1 MISKKN
7 ILFISK
13 WFSVAGTE
21 TFMMNVLR
29 NINKRQFHID
39 FLLFSESTSAYSEEA
54 ERLGSKIH
62 RLPARNTGLRYYR
75 SLDEFFKKNAGQY
88 NAIHFCGG
96 NLSSIAPIYYAY
108 KYKIP
113 IRIIH
118 SHSSDSQG
126 MVNKILHL
134 INRRFIP
141 LLGTCNL
148 ACSSLAAKYFFGKKD
163 CSIIKNGVDT
173 NKYKFNEER
182 RILFREKYDIS
193 PSTHVLGHIGR
204 FDEVKNH
211 MLLVDIF
218 IEYRKKHSD
227 AKLLLV
233 GTGILE
239 DQVKRKVND
248 LEIVDDV
255 LFLGVR
261 NDIPDI
267 LCAVD
272 CFVMPSLFEGL
283 PFVLV
288 EAQTSGLPCVVA
300 DTINRDSK
308 LTPYLAF
315 RSLNDDLGLWVD
327 DIENLI
333 GANRREDGFKYVE
346 QRGFDVLSTVQYLE
360 GLYVRG

>member
-29 NINKRQFHID
+29 NINKQQFHID

-141 LLGTCNL
+141 LLGTCSL
-148 ACSSLAAKYFFGKKD
+148 ACSSLAAKYFFGKKE
-163 CSIIKNGVDT
+163 CAIIKNGVDT

-204 FDEVKNH
+204 FDEVKNQ
-211 MLLVDIF
+211 MFLVDIF
-218 IEYRKKHSD
+218 FEYKKKYSD

-239 DQVKRKVND
+239 DQVKRKVKD
-248 LEIVDDV
+248 RGIVDDV

-267 LCAVD
+267 LCAMD

-288 EAQTSGLPCVVA
+288 EAQTSGLPCVISN
-300 DTINRDSK
+300 TINKDSK
-308 LTPYLAF
+308 LTPYLRF
-315 RSLNDDLGLWVD
+315 RGLNDDLELWLE
-327 DIENLI
+327 DIRGLI
-333 GANRREDGFKYVE
+333 GKNNREEGVNYTDEQGFNI
-346 QRGFDVLSTVQYLE
+346 RTTVQYLE
-360 GLYVRG
+360 NLYDK

>member
-1 MISKKN
+1 MRN
-7 ILFISK
+7 VLFISG
-13 WFSVAGTE
+13 WLSMAGTE
-21 TFMMNVLR
+21 TFMMSVLR
-29 NINKRQFHID
+29 NINKRKFHID
-39 FLLFSESTSAYSEEA
+39 FLIFSESVSDYSIEA
-54 ERLGSKIH
+54 ERRGSKIY
-62 RLPARNTGLRYYR
+62 RLPARKSGPIYYKR
-75 SLDEFFKKNAGQY
+75 LNEFFKKNAGQY

-113 IRIIH
+113 IRIVH
-118 SHSSDSQG
+118 SHSSDSKG
-126 MVNKILHL
+126 MINKILHL
-134 INRRFIP
+134 INRRFVP

-163 CSIIKNGVDT
+163 CTIIKNGVDT
-173 NKYKFNEER
+173 NRYKFNEEK

-218 IEYRKKHSD
+218 FEYRKKYSD

-233 GTGILE
+233 GSGILE
-239 DQVKRKVND
+239 GQVKRRVKE
-248 LEIVDDV
+248 LRLVDDV

-267 LCAVD
+267 LCAMD

-288 EAQTSGLPCVVA
+288 EAQASGLPCVISN
-300 DTINRDSK
+300 TINKDSK
-308 LTPYLAF
+308 LTPYLEF
-315 RSLNDDLGLWVD
+315 RSLNDELGLWVN
-327 DIENLI
+327 DIKRLI
-333 GANRREDGFKYVE
+333 GSNNREVGYRHIEE
-346 QRGFDVLSTVQYLE
+346 QGFDTLSTVQYLE
-360 GLYVRG
+360 SLYERQ

>member
-1 MISKKN
+1 MKN

-13 WFSVAGTE
+13 WLSVAGTE

-29 NINKRQFHID
+29 NIDKQKFHID
-39 FLLFSESTSAYSEEA
+39 FLLFSDSVSDYSKEA
-54 ERLGSKIH
+54 EQLGAKIY
-62 RLPARNTGLRYYR
+62 RLPARNSFFNYYR
-75 SLDEFFKKNAGQY
+75 SLEEFFKENAKRY
-88 NAIHFCGG
+88 EAIHFCGG
-96 NLSSIAPIYYAY
+96 NVSSIAPIYYAY
-108 KYKIP
+108 KYKVP
-113 IRIIH
+113 VRIVH
-118 SHSSDSQG
+118 SHNSDSKG
-126 MVNKILHL
+126 LINKILHMV
-134 INRRFIP
+134 NRSFIP
-141 LLGTCNL
+141 LFGTCNL
-148 ACSSLAAKYFFGKKD
+148 ACSTLAAKYFFGKRD
-163 CSIIKNGVDT
+163 CTIIKNGVDT
-173 NKYKFNEER
+173 RVYRFNDEIR
-182 RILFREKYDIS
+182 KHFREIYDIS